1 MKASTLDRANVN
13 KYVWPTNVWL
23 NKAVAFLAVE
33 PLHNTRSHFLS
44 PMPAIQVVAHT
55 CEQIRSRDVLEE
67 RALQGV
73 VIKPF
78 NVRTPLPYPTGG
90 MG

>member
-1 MKASTLDRANVN
+1 MKARTLDRANVN
-13 KYVWPTNVWL
+13 KYVRPTLVRL
-23 NKAVAFLAVE
+23 DETEAFLAVE
-33 PLHNTRSHFLS
+33 PLHNTRCHFRLQLF
-44 PMPAIQVVAHT
+44 AKQVVAHT